1 MPTVEE
7 IVGIAFIL
15 TGFGLFLLAFSCA
28 GGREGEP
35 FEFE

>member
-1 MPTVEE
+1 MPTLAEF
-7 IVGIAFIL
+7 VGIACIL
-15 TGFGLFLLAFSCA
+15 TGFGLFLLAFSRA

>member
-1 MPTVEE
+1 MPTLEE
-7 IVGIAFIL
+7 IVGVALIL
-15 TGFGLFLLAFSCA
+15 MGFGLFLLAFSRA

>member
-1 MPTVEE
+1 MPSIEE
-7 IVGIAFIL
+7 IIGVACIL
-15 TGFGLFLLAFSCA
+15 TGFGLFLLAFSRA

>member
-1 MPTVEE
+1 MLSVEE
-7 IVGIAFIL
+7 IIGVAAIL
-15 TGFGLFLLAFSCA
+15 TGFGLFLLAYSRI